1 MTLKEAYDKWSK
13 EDNNKILAMRYR
25 NATHRCFLDKLGDT
39 PLKDVDRNFV
49 FQTFATC
56 KESKEMKVKAASA
69 IVYILRYVLEQ
80 KLDPDCQP
88 VNYEYQD
95 ILSGQ
100 VTVFKSAPKKI
111 TKVISD
117 TPEPVY
123 EETGEVK
130 MKSDVVSPK
139 SGEVTTVS
147 NGEKRHHPKAREVA
161 IINPETKEII
171 HRFPSV
177 SNAEKTCAVRNID
190 RYCKKRKP
198 HKGVW
203 WVYIDE
209 LDDWVAGVSVED
221 HQENQKKKQKTVSV
235 VDRRKKKVMNN
246 NKEEKTMN
254 HQENTVEEAAPVA
267 VAAETDQPKVFSIE
281 DVSTEELIAECRRR
295 GWTGDFYVH
304 FKL

>member
-69 IVYILRYVLEQ
+69 IVYILRYVFEQ

-111 TKVISD
+111 TKEISD

-123 EETGEVK
+123 KETGEVK

-171 HRFPSV
+171 HRFPSMN
-177 SNAEKTCAVRNID
+177 NAEKVCGVRNID
-190 RYCKKRKP
+190 RYCKKHRP
-198 HKGVW
+198 LKGVW
-203 WVYIDE
+203 YAYVDE
-209 LDDWVAGVSVED
+209 LSDWVADAPVD
-221 HQENQKKKQKTVSV
+221 RENENISNHKSPSV
-235 VDRRKKKVMNN
+235 VDRRKKKTI
-246 NKEEKTMN
+246 NKK
-254 HQENTVEEAAPVA
+254 ENTMTKKEKKENAASNV
-267 VAAETDQPKVFSIE
+267 VAAETSQPKVFSIE
-281 DVSTEELIAECRRR
+281 AVSTEELIAECRRR
-295 GWTGDFYVH
+295 GWTGDFYIH
-304 FKL
+304 IKL